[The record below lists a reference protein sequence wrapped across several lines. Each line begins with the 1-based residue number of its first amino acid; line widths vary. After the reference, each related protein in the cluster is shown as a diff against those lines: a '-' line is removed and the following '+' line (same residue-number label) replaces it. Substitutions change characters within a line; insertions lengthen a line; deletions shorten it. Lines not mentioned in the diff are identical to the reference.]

1 MTNSVAEIENAEV
14 ILVIGSNTPENHP
27 IVALHVKRAVRF
39 RGAKLIVADPRRI
52 ELTQFATVHMQQAYG
67 TDVAL
72 LNGLMHIIL
81 KEGLG
86 DDAFIAERTEGF
98 EELKRTV
105 ATYTPEFVSQ
115 VTGVPVEDLHEA
127 ARLYASAE
135 RATILYAMGITQHV
149 TGTDNVLSI
158 ANLAMLTGNV
168 GKESTGVNPL
178 RGQSNVQGACDL
190 GALPNVYPGYQR
202 VTEPEV
208 RRKFENAWGV
218 ELSDTVGLTV
228 VEMMDAA
235 AEGRLKAMYI
245 VGENP
250 MMTDPDLSHIKEGLG
265 LLDLLVVQ
273 DLFMTETAELAD
285 VVLPASSFAEK
296 EGTFTN
302 TERRVQRVRKAIE
315 PVGDSRPDWEILCDL
330 SSRMGYPMEYAFPS
344 EIMEEIASLTPSY
357 GGMHYDRLEGEGL
370 QWPCPDRSHPG
381 TKFLHKDRF
390 ARGLGKFHAVEYIEP
405 REQPDDEYPMVL
417 STGRVLYH
425 FHSVLSRKASGLN
438 EIYPEGTVEIN
449 PADAERLGIRHGEMA
464 RVTSRR
470 GSVLAKAEVGD
481 KPLAGTVFMTFHF
494 KEAAANLLTIRAL
507 DPVAKIPEYKV
518 CAVRVDRAA

>member
-1 MTNSVAEIENAEV
+1 MTNSVAEIEDADV
-14 ILVIGSNTPENHP
+14 IFVIGSNTTENHP

-39 RGAKLIVADPRRI
+39 QGAKLIVADPRRI
-52 ELTQFATVHMQQAYG
+52 ELTEFADLHVRQAYG
-67 TDVAL
+67 SDVAL

-81 KEGLG
+81 KEGLQ
-86 DDAFIAERTEGF
+86 DADFVATRTEGI
-98 EELKRTV
+98 EDLKRAV
-105 ATYTPEFVSQ
+105 EEYTPESVSQ
-115 VTGVPVEDLHEA
+115 ITGVAVEDLYEA
-127 ARLYASAE
+127 ARLYATAE
-135 RATILYAMGITQHV
+135 KATILYAMGITQHT
-149 TGTDNVLSI
+149 TGTDNVLAL
-158 ANLAMLTGNV
+158 ANLAMLTGNM

-190 GALPNVYPGYQR
+190 GALPNVYPGYQK
-202 VTEPEV
+202 VIEPEV
-208 RRKFENAWGV
+208 CRKFEQAWGV
-218 ELSDTVGLTV
+218 ELSDAVGLTV

-235 AEGRLKAMYI
+235 EEGRLKAMYI

-250 MMTDPDLSHIKEGLG
+250 MMTDPDLAHIKEGLG
-265 LLDLLVVQ
+265 RLDFLVVQ
-273 DLFMTETAELAD
+273 DMFMTETAELAD
-285 VVLPASSFAEK
+285 VVLPAASFAEK

-315 PVGDSRPDWEILCDL
+315 PIGDSRSDWEILCDL
-330 SSRMGYPMEYAFPS
+330 ATRMGYPMSYASPS

-370 QWPCPDRSHPG
+370 QWPCLDRSHPG
-381 TKFLHKDRF
+381 TKYLHKDRF
-390 ARGLGKFHAVEYIEP
+390 ARGLGKFHAVKYIEP
-405 REQPDDEYPMVL
+405 RELPDDEYPMVL

-425 FHSVLSRKASGLN
+425 FHSVMSRKAPGLN

-449 PADAERLGIRHGEMA
+449 PEDAERLGIRNGEMA

-470 GSVLAKAEVGD
+470 GSVLAKAEV
-481 KPLAGTVFMTFHF
+481 KQTPPAGTVFMTFHF
-494 KEAAANLLTIRAL
+494 REAAANLLTIRAL